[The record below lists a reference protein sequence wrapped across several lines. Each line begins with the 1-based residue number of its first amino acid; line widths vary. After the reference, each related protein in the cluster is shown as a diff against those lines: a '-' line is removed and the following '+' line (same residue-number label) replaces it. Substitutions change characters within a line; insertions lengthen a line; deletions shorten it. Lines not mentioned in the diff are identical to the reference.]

1 MKKLISL
8 FMAMLMALPLY
19 SNDVEYKSVGKQFNA
34 VVINVPASFIIKEG
48 QEHIIKINN
57 ESNEKFIYEISN
69 DTLFIRNKYI
79 VDVNYMESKNLK
91 IKLVHP
97 SPDELYEN
105 IFTTG
110 GLTKYS
116 NNKNKSGNQN

>member
-79 VDVNYMESKNLK
+79 VDVNYMEAKNLK

-105 IFTTG
+105 IFTTW

-116 NNKNKSGNQN
+116 NKNKSGDQN

>member
-19 SNDVEYKSVGKQFNA
+19 SNDVEYKSVGKQFNT

-116 NNKNKSGNQN
+116 NKKNKSGNQN

>member
-8 FMAMLMALPLY
+8 FMAVLMALPLY
-19 SNDVEYKSVGKQFNA
+19 SNDVEYKSVGKQFNT
-34 VVINVPASFIIKEG
+34 VVINVPASFVIKEG
-48 QEHIIKINN
+48 QEHVIKINN

-79 VDVNYMESKNLK
+79 VDVNCMEAKNLK

-97 SPDELYEN
+97 SPDELYKN

>member
-1 MKKLISL
+1 
-8 FMAMLMALPLY
+8 MAVLMALPLY
-19 SNDVEYKSVGKQFNA
+19 SNDIEYKSVGKQFNT

-79 VDVNYMESKNLK
+79 VDVNYMEAKNLK

-97 SPDELYEN
+97 SPDELFQN
-105 IFTTG
+105 ICIPKGFTI
-110 GLTKYS
+110 KQ
-116 NNKNKSGNQN
+116 NKNKSGNQN

>member
-19 SNDVEYKSVGKQFNA
+19 SNDVEYKSVGKQFNT

-48 QEHIIKINN
+48 PEHIIKINN

-79 VDVNYMESKNLK
+79 VDVNYMEAKNLK

-116 NNKNKSGNQN
+116 NKNKSGNQN

>member
-8 FMAMLMALPLY
+8 FMAVLMALPLY
-19 SNDVEYKSVGKQFNA
+19 SNDVEYKSVGKQFNT
-34 VVINVPASFIIKEG
+34 VVINVPASFVIKEG

-79 VDVNYMESKNLK
+79 VDVNYMEAKNLK

-116 NNKNKSGNQN
+116 NKKNKSGNQN

>member
-8 FMAMLMALPLY
+8 FMAVLMALPLY
-19 SNDVEYKSVGKQFNA
+19 SDDIEYKSMGKQFNT
-34 VVINVPASFIIKEG
+34 VVINVPASFVIKEG

-79 VDVNYMESKNLK
+79 VDINYMEAKNLK

-105 IFTTG
+105 IFTKG

>member
-8 FMAMLMALPLY
+8 FMAVLTALPLY
-19 SNDVEYKSVGKQFNA
+19 SNDIEYKSVGKQFNT
-34 VVINVPASFIIKEG
+34 VVINVPASFVIKEG

-79 VDVNYMESKNLK
+79 VDVNYMEAKNLK

-97 SPDELYEN
+97 TPDELFEN
-105 IFTTG
+105 IFTTR